1 MHLPSSRGGL
11 TSCSKKTGQ
20 GEMQA
25 SKSKNFLLVH
35 RKIILYRTQEVRIKT
50 PPIGTFTHQTQG
62 KKYSFNTEAW
72 LETYS
77 YITLKYI
84 LFWLSKI
91 LCWRI
96 LDSLPHPTHTLM
108 LSIRE
113 CIQHWAEACRYF
125 KPKMEG
131 RAGEHIFPGAEWKE
145 GYKMTGDFFK
155 TGFSVEMRRQI
166 S

>member
-84 LFWLSKI
+84 LF
-91 LCWRI
+91 
-96 LDSLPHPTHTLM
+96 
-108 LSIRE
+108 
-113 CIQHWAEACRYF
+113 
-125 KPKMEG
+125 
-131 RAGEHIFPGAEWKE
+131 
-145 GYKMTGDFFK
+145 
-155 TGFSVEMRRQI
+155 
-166 S
+166 